1 MLSHCKF
8 SSFDQWLP
16 SRVLWGVMSSPDPKI
31 ARHRTQGTM
40 HGAAD
45 PIRARTILRSGP
57 RCAHDTPRRSGVAR
71 LRAFP
76 GMPSPAPGLL
86 QPPKMTASWCAPTC
100 RSGRSSLQPAR
111 HRRDQRRPRPH
122 RPESTDAPVIAPPI
136 GYTAMS
142 WPSLAMKPSLRS
154 SCAGRRGQRRV
165 KRHDVPHARAR
176 PPCPARLIV
185 TAGVCLD

>member
-1 MLSHCKF
+1 
-8 SSFDQWLP
+8 
-16 SRVLWGVMSSPDPKI
+16 MSSPDPKI

-40 HGAAD
+40 HGAAH

-57 RCAHDTPRRSGVAR
+57 HGAHDTPQRSGVAR
-71 LRAFP
+71 LRAFVGTRP
-76 GMPSPAPGLL
+76 PAPGLV
-86 QPPKMTASWCAPTC
+86 QRQEMTASWCAPTC
-100 RSGRSSLQPAR
+100 RSGRSSFQPAR
-111 HRRDQRRPRPH
+111 HRRDQRLPRPH

-154 SCAGRRGQRRV
+154 SYAGRHRQRRV
-165 KRHDVPHARAR
+165 KRHDVPHVRAR

-185 TAGVCLD
+185 TVWVCLD